1 MSEIDQPAPDRSG
14 IPSTR
19 ELHHHLREIN
29 AGDMTL
35 RRLLGSMLQR
45 HPWPK
50 ANFQDTRIR
59 LDAEQI
65 DRPARF
71 GRIATRHATAD
82 QATKQAGGLAELAR
96 NKSTDHR

>member
-1 MSEIDQPAPDRSG
+1 
-14 IPSTR
+14 
-19 ELHHHLREIN
+19 
-29 AGDMTL
+29 MTL
-35 RRLLGSMLQR
+35 SGLLSSILNS
-45 HPWPK
+45 HPRPK